1 MKKTYN
7 SPEFDCL
14 KFSFEATMG
23 GIQYSKNE
31 EYEYGGNEG
40 NEEEI
45 GNG

>member
-31 EYEYGGNEG
+31 DYDQSSNEG
-40 NEEEI
+40 NDDEI
-45 GNG
+45 P

>member
-31 EYEYGGNEG
+31 DYEQSGNEG
-40 NEEEI
+40 NDDEI
-45 GNG
+45 P